1 MKIILRTII
10 NAVALWITAQV
21 IPNIELTGNV
31 VTLLIVAVIF
41 GLVNALVRPLVKLL
55 TLPINVLTL
64 GLFSLVINAL
74 MLVLTSWLSA
84 GLTIQG
90 SIVSGFLTALLG
102 SILISIVSTV
112 LSWFLPD

>member
-41 GLVNALVRPLVKLL
+41 GLVNALIRPLVKLL
-55 TLPINVLTL
+55 TLPINVVTL

-90 SIVSGFLTALLG
+90 GIVNGFLTALLG
-102 SILISIVSTV
+102 SIIISIVSTV